1 MTVIFE
7 YQTFVKDHTLSIAL
21 HLPYWFGMS
30 KVQQRKMYKQ
40 IWKMTTDVTNRFH
53 DECVDNVAFLR
64 QELGIMISETAC
76 AKEKKRLEEIETM
89 LHKIMV

>member
-30 KVQQRKMYKQ
+30 KNTTAENVPADLEDDHRCYKP
-40 IWKMTTDVTNRFH
+40 
-53 DECVDNVAFLR
+53 LP
-64 QELGIMISETAC
+64 
-76 AKEKKRLEEIETM
+76 
-89 LHKIMV
+89 